1 MGGGVVR
8 LSVQERLRRCVS
20 WIWCGRPG
28 VDTSGLVI
36 SVSLWSGN
44 VWGVFRLILSC
55 WAIVGVVGICLHC

>member
-1 MGGGVVR
+1 MFLGFG
-8 LSVQERLRRCVS
+8 
-20 WIWCGRPG
+20 CGRPG